1 MATEKDR
8 LLSACGTQVNY
19 DPNALESMAGGR
31 GSVDHGGE
39 QGNNNGQ
46 GNNAGQGN
54 NEEQKQNCPVKAL
67 NCIFTFFCY
76 LCGLFFTDQ
85 NKMSKI
91 AKGCV
96 AIQPIVF
103 LAWLVVCLIHVLIA
117 FGLKYCRIFNSHC
130 SFMKSENC
138 TLPYEYWKVTTAV
151 TLSAVAAS
159 VSYVLMT
166 LFILIPATRCQKS
179 CKLDKKKVCHQV
191 CCYTLRKLFDNDGTF
206 LSPFEGKDSKDQPT
220 GAQTVCFY
228 LNYMFSLLVLVIYT
242 VVSLVYAILVL
253 SRFSCAINILNFF
266 WYIFHAGFHLCAI
279 HSCFIFS
286 KVIYIATNKLEQ
298 ISNDLCKFDV
308 DVAALVEK
316 DAKAA
321 DVFLK
326 KCITEDIENWFK
338 SEDKKKVK
346 SEDKKK
352 LKSEDLKKWLKSNS
366 KDIKEKGQYYLFQ
379 STYRSVVEK
388 VKPTLNLLGYWFIA
402 HWLLHALTT
411 VLLSSVI
418 IELVV
423 NLLQYKAT
431 KADEMIDIDDGGLK
445 FLYVTYLVFF
455 ALEHAFLFFYPCFR
469 ASSIASTHMKLV
481 KEVLN
486 KQWEYVSLSVITKFV
501 QYLTSQ
507 NFAFKVSV
515 FCVELTFGLSM
526 ACVSLIL
533 ALYGGLIKLND

>member
-1 MATEKDR
+1 M
-8 LLSACGTQVNY
+8 
-19 DPNALESMAGGR
+19 
-31 GSVDHGGE
+31 
-39 QGNNNGQ
+39 
-46 GNNAGQGN
+46 
-54 NEEQKQNCPVKAL
+54 KAL
-67 NCIFTFFCY
+67 DCIFTAFCCF
-76 LCGLFFTDQ
+76 CGLFFAR
-85 NKMSKI
+85 NKESKI

-96 AIQPIVF
+96 AIQPIIF

-117 FGLKYCRIFNSHC
+117 FVLKYCRIFNSHC

-138 TLPYEYWKVTTAV
+138 TLPYEYWKISTAV

-166 LFILIPATRCQKS
+166 VFILIPATRCQKR

-191 CCYTLRKLFDNDGTF
+191 CCYTLRKLFDNDGAF
-206 LSPFEGKDSKDQPT
+206 LSPFEDEYAKDQPT
-220 GAQTVCFY
+220 GAQTVYFY
-228 LNYMFSLLVLVIYT
+228 LNYMFSLLVLFIYT

-253 SRFSCAINILNFF
+253 IKFPCAINILNFF
-266 WYIFHAGFHLCAI
+266 WYLFHAGFHLCAI

-286 KVIYIATNKLEQ
+286 KVVYVATNKLEQ
-298 ISNDLCKFDV
+298 ISKDFD
-308 DVAALVEK
+308 K
-316 DAKAA
+316 DEAS
-321 DVFLK
+321 FLS
-326 KCITEDIENWFK
+326 KCESEDIRNWLD
-338 SEDKKKVK
+338 SGDKDVKK
-346 SEDKKK
+346 
-352 LKSEDLKKWLKSNS
+352 
-366 KDIKEKGQYYLFQ
+366 KGQYYLLQ
-379 STYRSVVEK
+379 STYRSVVDK

-431 KADEMIDIDDGGLK
+431 KADNMIDIDDGILK

-469 ASSIASTHMKLV
+469 ASSIASAHMKLV
-481 KEVLN
+481 KKVLN
-486 KQWEYVSLSVITKFV
+486 KQWEHVSLSVIAKFV
-501 QYLTSQ
+501 QYLKSQ

-515 FCVELTFGLSM
+515 FCVELSFGLSM

-533 ALYGGLIKLND
+533 ALYGSLVKLND